1 MASAA
6 KYMFIGVVFAVLLAI
21 LFVGGVSDPS
31 STEESVYIEPTPEP
45 EVVEVKPVEVKTI
58 VSDKFPPGYNNP
70 DITELQK
77 EAYFDTRLKGEY
89 VQWTGILSDVTMN
102 GRNTVKISVDHGSS
116 MNTNALIRLVDG
128 QIEKAITLK
137 RGDTVTYTAK
147 MTRWGSFLGFYGED
161 GVIL

>member
-58 VSDKFPPGYNNP
+58 VSSEFPPGYNNP

-89 VQWTGILSDVTMN
+89 VQWTGTVSDVSMS
-102 GRNTVKISVDHGSS
+102 GRTVKISVDHGSS
-116 MNTNALIRLVDG
+116 MTSNALIRLSDG
-128 QIEKAITLK
+128 QFDKAITLQ

-161 GVIL
+161 GEII